1 MNIQFYK
8 YQGAGN
14 DFIIIDGQEIN
25 PFQKHPDPTSLVSLL
40 CDRRF
45 GVGADGLMVLIQ
57 HPEYDFQ
64 MIYYNSD
71 GNISSFCGNGGRC
84 IVAFANHIRII
95 DTKTSFLAADGIHKA
110 TILEI
115 NGNQYQVS
123 LSMNDVSE
131 VKEIGE
137 DLFLNTGSPH
147 LVKFVDDPEMVDVF
161 QMGRMIR
168 YSEPFKEKGTNVNFA
183 AVKENQVHV
192 RTYERGVENET
203 LACGTGITATAIA
216 SYIRGFR
223 PENNNFR
230 VKAKG
235 GDLSVQF
242 STRAGESFHE
252 ILLEGP
258 ATMVFQGNI
267 YL

>member
-25 PFQKHPDPTSLVSLL
+25 PFQIHPDPTSLVSFL

-45 GVGADGLMVLIQ
+45 GIGADGLMVLVQ

-64 MIYYNSD
+64 MIYFNSD

-84 IVAFANHIRII
+84 IVAFAHHLRII
-95 DTKTSFLAADGIHKA
+95 EAETAFLAADGIHKA
-110 TILEI
+110 AIREI
-115 NGNQYQVS
+115 KGNQYQVS
-123 LSMNDVSE
+123 LGMNNVSE
-131 VKEIGE
+131 VKEMGE
-137 DLFLNTGSPH
+137 DLFLDTGSPH

-161 QMGRMIR
+161 EMGRMIR

-183 AVKENQVHV
+183 AVKENQVHI

-235 GDLSVQF
+235 GDLRVRF
-242 STRAGESFHE
+242 STQTGESFRN
-252 ILLEGP
+252 IILEGP
-258 ATMVFQGNI
+258 ATMVFQG
-267 YL
+267 YVYV

>member
-14 DFIIIDGQEIN
+14 DFIIIDGQEVN
-25 PFQKHPDPTSLVSLL
+25 PLLKHPDPAGLVSHL
-40 CDRRF
+40 CNRRF
-45 GVGADGLMVLIQ
+45 GIGADGLMVLVQ
-57 HPEYDFQ
+57 HPEQDFQ

-84 IVAFANHIRII
+84 IVAFAHHLRII
-95 DTKTSFLAADGIHKA
+95 DNETSFLAADGLHKA
-110 TILEI
+110 TISEVK
-115 NGNQYQVS
+115 GNQYQVS
-123 LSMNDVSE
+123 LGMNDVLE

-137 DLFLNTGSPH
+137 DLFLDTGSPH
-147 LVKFVDDPEMVDVF
+147 LVRFVEDPNLVDVF
-161 QMGRMIR
+161 EIGRTIR
-168 YSEPFKEKGTNVNFA
+168 YSKPFKEKGTNVNFA
-183 AVKENQVHV
+183 AVKENLVHV

-216 SYIRGFR
+216 SYIKGFR
-223 PENNNFR
+223 PENNHFR

-235 GDLSVQF
+235 GDLGVQF
-242 STRAGESFHE
+242 STFKGETFQN

-258 ATMVFQGNI
+258 ATLVFQGNI
-267 YL
+267 YV